1 MNNKI
6 NNQINS
12 QINYNSFTNISTYF
26 RKIDYNYYWKFLI
39 LIGGFYILPA
49 FQFVMFQYKDYNST
63 QICYY
68 NNKCKKDFY
77 FIPALINFIYI

>member
-1 MNNKI
+1 MNIIIVLLQMFLSYFTKTD
-6 NNQINS
+6 
-12 QINYNSFTNISTYF
+12 YN
-26 RKIDYNYYWKFLI
+26 NYYWKFLI

-68 NNKCKKDFY
+68 NNKCKKDF
-77 FIPALINFIYI
+77 FTFLHLIMLYLIFYI